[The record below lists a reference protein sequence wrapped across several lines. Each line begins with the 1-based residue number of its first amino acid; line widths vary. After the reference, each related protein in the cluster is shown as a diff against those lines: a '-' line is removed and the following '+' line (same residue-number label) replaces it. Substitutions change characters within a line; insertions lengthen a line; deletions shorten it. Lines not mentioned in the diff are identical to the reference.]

1 MFFFSFLNAIV
12 HIIFIITATCKV
24 AFSVS
29 TNSLVQFVIVSFLL
43 TQNVITNLLELLKKN
58 LIVGNLLNK
67 AVGVGRNW

>member
-29 TNSLVQFVIVSFLL
+29 TENSLVQFVIVSFLL

-67 AVGVGRNW
+67 AVGVG